1 MNKKKLYISDSLFI
15 YVYPLNIVEK
25 FNCVLKEGMR
35 RIFRYVAYASVS
47 KFVEVG
53 KDEYTM
59 EFSSD
64 QGHLLEKGGSVLDVL
79 DEDVHFYELSPEAK
93 REQR

>member
-1 MNKKKLYISDSLFI
+1 
-15 YVYPLNIVEK
+15 
-25 FNCVLKEGMR
+25 
-35 RIFRYVAYASVS
+35 VS

-53 KDEYTM
+53 KDEYAM